1 MKRLLMIILI
11 LAALLISGC
20 MESQD
25 KPEKSIDELKTLSLS
40 AADNL
45 TGYSLQSTMTRVRT
59 LNAAGENAT
68 SENATTITESAETTA
83 IVSLV
88 EHKAHAKG
96 STAIEAKQPGLDS
109 NTTTTKADVYQ
120 MGNSTYIMD
129 ESGNWTHL
137 QDPRTTEEIW
147 GGGNNNQV
155 KAMAETF
162 NLSPVEMAG
171 SEKIDDTDAYKLRII
186 TGESD
191 DEALYN
197 TAFNLAANMVSYP
210 MFMPQIDR
218 AELNETGKI
227 EKSIWISKSTYLPVK
242 YHSLMSFTVTPSI
255 VGALDINTSQM
266 TMFNESIGMG
276 AIDVRIETSDVYY
289 DFDKQVGIA
298 PPAEALEA
306 PVIRP
311 IQIRAENS
319 SQG

>member
-1 MKRLLMIILI
+1 
-11 LAALLISGC
+11 
-20 MESQD
+20 
-25 KPEKSIDELKTLSLS
+25 
-40 AADNL
+40 
-45 TGYSLQSTMTRVRT
+45 
-59 LNAAGENAT
+59 
-68 SENATTITESAETTA
+68 
-83 IVSLV
+83 
-88 EHKAHAKG
+88 
-96 STAIEAKQPGLDS
+96 
-109 NTTTTKADVYQ
+109 
-120 MGNSTYIMD
+120 
-129 ESGNWTHL
+129 
-137 QDPRTTEEIW
+137 
-147 GGGNNNQV
+147 
-155 KAMAETF
+155 
-162 NLSPVEMAG
+162 
-171 SEKIDDTDAYKLRII
+171 
-186 TGESD
+186 
-191 DEALYN
+191 
-197 TAFNLAANMVSYP
+197 
-210 MFMPQIDR
+210 MPQIDR